1 MSKARTGLHVLTA
14 NRLSDGGVVFLTGEG
29 QWSDRLATA
38 KPAIDDLDIAQ
49 LERAGDQAANANI
62 VVDPYLMKVEQVAS
76 SFVPIKMRERRRVLG
91 PSIGNELANTNNAAS
106 AFSLAS

>member
-29 QWSDRLATA
+29 HWTDRLATA

-49 LERAGDQAANANI
+49 LERVGDQAANANI
-62 VVDPYLMKVEQVAS
+62 VVDPYLVKVEQVAS
-76 SFVPIKMRERRRVLG
+76 SFVPIEMRERRRVLG
-91 PSIGNELANTNNAAS
+91 PSVGRESANANEATP
-106 AFSLAS
+106 AFSLAG